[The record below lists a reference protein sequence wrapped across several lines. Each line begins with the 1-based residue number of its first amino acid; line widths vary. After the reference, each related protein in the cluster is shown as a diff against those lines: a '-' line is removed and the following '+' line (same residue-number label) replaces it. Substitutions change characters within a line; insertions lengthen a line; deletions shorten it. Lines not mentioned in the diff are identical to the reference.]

1 MSKEYQM
8 HFNRA
13 LELLELE
20 IESKENKIKYLEKE
34 LKEVQDKYNKLL
46 IFGVSCNNE
55 RLKGTK

>member
-20 IESKENKIKYLEKE
+20 MESKENKIKNLEKE

-46 IFGVSCNNE
+46 IFGVGYNNE
-55 RLKGTK
+55 KLKGTK